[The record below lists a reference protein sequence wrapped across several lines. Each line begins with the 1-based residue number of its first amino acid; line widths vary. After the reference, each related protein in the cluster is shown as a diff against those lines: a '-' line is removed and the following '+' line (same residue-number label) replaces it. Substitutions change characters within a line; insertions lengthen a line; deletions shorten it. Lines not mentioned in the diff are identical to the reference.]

1 MTNEP
6 CTDCRIA
13 ISPKG
18 IEVDNSSGDLL
29 LEAGVLVGV
38 LVLVSL
44 LYIGK
49 KIVDK
54 RLRSQK

>member
-18 IEVDNSSGDLL
+18 IEVDNSGGDLL
-29 LEAGVLVGV
+29 LEAGRISSSVFT
-38 LVLVSL
+38 
-44 LYIGK
+44 IH
-49 KIVDK
+49 
-54 RLRSQK
+54 R